1 MQLSLSF
8 LWPWKKKKI
17 CDFGIHQVII
27 LLVFI
32 GSLLVWFKKKKNIG
46 ILYVIISIKKEKEK
60 NIVEYYWDEYFQN
73 VTSSFHINR

>member
-1 MQLSLSF
+1 M
-8 LWPWKKKKI
+8 KKKKI

-32 GSLLVWFKKKKNIG
+32 GSLLVWFKKNIYIG

-73 VTSSFHINR
+73 ATSSFHINR